1 MTVEQLN
8 VIVSANKTDFDNKI
22 RAVKNELS
30 TMQTKAQSASSG
42 MLTAFKGLAAGLT
55 ALGIAN
61 FFKDANQSYITQ
73 MENELKLATVMKQ
86 RMGVTEEEISQVKE
100 LASEQ
105 QKLGII
111 GDEVQLAGAQ
121 QIATFATES
130 DTIKTLIPAMN
141 NLLAQQKGYNATAS
155 DAVSIGNL
163 MGKVLQGQTSA
174 LTRVGITFTE
184 AQENVLKYGT
194 EEQRAAMLAQ
204 VITDNVGEMNEALRN
219 TPTGQMEA
227 LKNDIGDVK
236 EQIGATLQPLIS
248 SVVPIVSQLLT
259 STAPIIGE
267 LSKVMSGL
275 ASGITDI
282 ATRLEN
288 ATPAQ
293 KTALKIA
300 LGMAVAIPAVTAAT
314 RLLTAAKAGYSAVM
328 SFLIPKQLT
337 FASALKA
344 TMGWIGLIAG
354 ALALIGIFNNDTA
367 ESTEDISDKLK
378 SENEAAKKASESID
392 NAAESTDNLTGSVK
406 RSVAG
411 FDELN
416 KLGGNGTVASG
427 IVSDEDIA
435 NADEYADTV
444 ASIQDIVGN
453 EVSLDVNTDNAVFSI
468 ENLMGNIDNFLSDT
482 VSKFQR
488 GEIGKAIADTFGK
501 LSVELKPALDKVD
514 ELLGTDLD
522 DWLAKVG
529 KFVGDVV
536 TEISNGDIE
545 GAVDSVIE
553 FVETSITDL
562 GPGVTSIVSTIL
574 GGIDTLLG
582 TSFQKTFDA
591 CASYM
596 EEISGLVYNF
606 FNDTQGKAKRSNDY
620 ANMYQDMIN
629 YGRDWMIAKNNTSSE
644 DAYAAVIK
652 NFGVDKSNEEL
663 YKWFNE
669 NGIYADLL
677 EYLKN
682 TGQYI
687 RSGGYIDPEVKA
699 NAISTLSPS
708 TFNPY
713 EWYSA
718 ENQKRLHSYASGGFP
733 DYGSL
738 FIANEAGP
746 ELVGTLGGRTAV
758 VNNSQIE
765 NALYNA
771 VRSAISEGQMSQQGG
786 DIRVSLEVDG
796 EVLAEVVER
805 QNRIRNKRF
814 NGR

>member
-22 RAVKNELS
+22 KAVTNELNAMK
-30 TMQTKAQSASSG
+30 TNAQSASSG
-42 MLTAFKGLAAGLT
+42 MLTAFKKLAAGIS

-86 RMGVTEEEISQVKE
+86 RMSATEEEIAQVKE
-100 LASEQ
+100 LASAQ
-105 QKLGII
+105 QQLGII

-130 DTIKTLIPAMN
+130 NTIKTLIPAMN

-174 LTRVGITFTE
+174 LTRVGITFDE

-219 TPTGQMEA
+219 TPTGQMTA
-227 LKNDIGDVK
+227 LKNDIGDIK
-236 EQIGATLQPLIS
+236 EQIGAALQPLIS

-259 STAPIIGE
+259 GAAPIIGE

-275 ASGITDI
+275 ADGITDI
-282 ATRLEN
+282 ANRLEN

-300 LGMAVAIPAVTAAT
+300 LGMAVAIPLVTAAT
-314 RLLTAAKAGYSAVM
+314 KAMTAAM

-344 TMGWIGLIAG
+344 TMGWIGLIVG
-354 ALALIGIFNNDTA
+354 ALALVGIFNNDTA

-378 SENEAAKKASESID
+378 SENEAAKKASEGID
-392 NAAESTDNLTGSVK
+392 KAAESTDNLTDSVK

-416 KLGGNGTVASG
+416 KLGGGTVASG
-427 IVSDEDIA
+427 IISDDDVA
-435 NADEYADTV
+435 NADEYADII
-444 ASIQDIVGN
+444 S
-453 EVSLDVNTDNAVFSI
+453 SLNDTITSLIKDY
-468 ENLMGNIDNFLSDT
+468 NIGLDFDYELSWN
-482 VSKFQR
+482 K
-488 GEIGKAIADTFGK
+488 
-501 LSVELKPALDKVD
+501 
-514 ELLGTDLD
+514 
-522 DWLAKVG
+522 
-529 KFVGDVV
+529 
-536 TEISNGDIE
+536 ISNGELGRQLLHCLVSAVTGVTDTEIIDTALQNMFVDIFNGSWE
-545 GAVDSVIE
+545 AFWENYESGCENVKKWLKKSFNIDEDVSTGFSDMLKDVFSGGWDNFWEKWE
-553 FVETSITDL
+553 FGYKDISSKVKTAISSAICSLSGDKTLGIAISDFWYDLITLNSTSILKAWDD
-562 GPGVTSIVSTIL
+562 GMSQIF
-574 GGIDTLLG
+574 GG
-582 TSFQKTFDA
+582 A
-591 CASYM
+591 W
-596 EEISGLVYNF
+596 
-606 FNDTQGKAKRSNDY
+606 
-620 ANMYQDMIN
+620 
-629 YGRDWMIAKNNTSSE
+629 DW
-644 DAYAAVIK
+644 
-652 NFGVDKSNEEL
+652 
-663 YKWFNE
+663 YK
-669 NGIYADLL
+669 
-677 EYLKN
+677 
-682 TGQYI
+682 
-687 RSGGYIDPEVKA
+687 
-699 NAISTLSPS
+699 STLKQIYGLTDTDS
-708 TFNPY
+708 TNSTTGSTTHASSTRVHGGNSGDFPILSFLNPY
-713 EWYSA
+713 QSIIDDA
-718 ENQKRLHSYASGGFP
+718 KKRVNSYASGGFP

-786 DIRVSLEVDG
+786 DIRVTLEVDG

-805 QNRIRNKRF
+805 QNRIRSKRF

>member
-30 TMQTKAQSASSG
+30 TMQAKAQSASSG

-100 LASEQ
+100 LASAQ

-219 TPTGQMEA
+219 TPTGQMTA

-344 TMGWIGLIAG
+344 TMGWIGLIVG

-378 SENEAAKKASESID
+378 SENDAAKKASEGID
-392 NAAESTDNLTGSVK
+392 KAAESTDNLTNAVK
-406 RSVAG
+406 RSTAK

-416 KLGGNGTVASG
+416 KLGGSGTVASG
-427 IVSDEDIA
+427 IVSDEDVA
-435 NADEYADTV
+435 NADEYADVLSDVQSTIDSLNPNDINIGLDFDLSKIFKKISSGELGRQLLHSLATAV
-444 ASIQDIVGN
+444 TGVTDTEVIDTALQNMFGDMFNGNWESFWENYESGWKDVSNWLEQSFGIDDSVSKGFSDFLKDVFSGGWDNFWKNWEFGYRTLADEMKKTIGASINILSGDSTLGIAISNFWYDLITMNAIGIQKAWSDGMSDIFNGGVKFFNGLVADFLGYKD
-453 EVSLDVNTDNAVFSI
+453 EGEGSTTHISSSGRTHGGSSGKFSATGSSFEI
-468 ENLMGNIDNFLSDT
+468 INPYQSIID
-482 VSKFQR
+482 
-488 GEIGKAIADTFGK
+488 
-501 LSVELKPALDKVD
+501 
-514 ELLGTDLD
+514 
-522 DWLAKVG
+522 LAK
-529 KFVGDVV
+529 K
-536 TEISNGDIE
+536 
-545 GAVDSVIE
+545 
-553 FVETSITDL
+553 
-562 GPGVTSIVSTIL
+562 
-574 GGIDTLLG
+574 
-582 TSFQKTFDA
+582 Q
-591 CASYM
+591 
-596 EEISGLVYNF
+596 
-606 FNDTQGKAKRSNDY
+606 
-620 ANMYQDMIN
+620 IN
-629 YGRDWMIAKNNTSSE
+629 N
-644 DAYAAVIK
+644 
-652 NFGVDKSNEEL
+652 
-663 YKWFNE
+663 
-669 NGIYADLL
+669 
-677 EYLKN
+677 
-682 TGQYI
+682 
-687 RSGGYIDPEVKA
+687 
-699 NAISTLSPS
+699 
-708 TFNPY
+708 
-713 EWYSA
+713 
-718 ENQKRLHSYASGGFP
+718 YASGGFP

-771 VRSAISEGQMSQQGG
+771 MRSAISEGQMSQQGG
-786 DIRVSLEVDG
+786 DIRVTLEVDG